1 VSPGTNAHTLR
12 AKYDWNESMS
22 NKRRLLQD
30 DDEDEEDA
38 GAIDLTG
45 NSSPLP
51 KVRAAVSGKDPSV
64 L

>member
-1 VSPGTNAHTLR
+1 
-12 AKYDWNESMS
+12 MS

-38 GAIDLTG
+38 SAIDLTG